1 MSYEKLSSDASS
13 LAARRVS
20 LEQAHVNVG
29 ERRRHVVGLLSSM
42 DGLAIQVKFGRGIG
56 QVDTKG
62 QVFEKPVDPEEEA
75 ADAATFSRVAKGVTI
90 DPRLSMGDPM
100 AVMGAAYG
108 NKKIGNLIIP
118 CGVCLIV
125 GPGGSGKT
133 PLAHSLAAHGVADYG
148 IVRIGE
154 PLAGYSGSE
163 KATAENIA
171 RGIVLESDLV
181 VDSIKDLLASG
192 GSLMKG
198 GISRDALITLSEWS
212 AIACDMGTTIYI
224 PVNPSSA
231 EPEML
236 ALLGEAARSNATST
250 ILYSGESRWEYIGR
264 TGEGLSRTKAS
275 ITFRDD
281 SLAIE
286 GKSVKAVAEKEASQI
301 VIAKVDNYRGAINR
315 AIRSTTPENND

>member
-1 MSYEKLSSDASS
+1 MLLRS
-13 LAARRVS
+13 LRAAHRS
-20 LEQAHVNVG
+20 KAHLNVG
-29 ERRRHVVGLLSSM
+29 ERRQHVLGLLSTM
-42 DGLAIQVKFGRGIG
+42 DGLALQVKFGRGIG
-56 QVDTKG
+56 QADTKG
-62 QVFEKPVDPEEEA
+62 NVFMKEVAPEEESA
-75 ADAATFSRVAKGVTI
+75 EAATFSRIAKGVTI
-90 DPRLSMGDPM
+90 DPRLSMEDPM

-133 PLAHSLAAHGVADYG
+133 PLAHTLASYGVHDYG

-181 VDSIKDLLASG
+181 IDSIKDLLASG

-212 AIACDMGTTIYI
+212 AIACDMGTTLYI

-250 ILYSGESRWEYIGR
+250 ILHAGDSRWEYIGR
-264 TGEGLSRTKAS
+264 TGEGLTRTKAS

-281 SLAIE
+281 QLTIE
-286 GKSVKAVAEKEASQI
+286 GRSVVSVPDREAAQAV
-301 VIAKVDNYRGAINR
+301 VAKIDNYRGAISR
-315 AIRSTTPENND
+315 AIRSTDNSNDDN